1 MERML
6 PIIKIVEY
14 KPFISIQNREL
25 EVYQIKDFGL
35 EKIFLEIKFKKDKH
49 VT

>member
-1 MERML
+1 ML

-14 KPFISIQNREL
+14 KPFISIQNREF